1 MPRTSQNSPT
11 LFESWFPVILA
22 VTVIATVVLALA
34 AALLGPAD

>member
-11 LFESWFPVILA
+11 LLESWIA
-22 VTVIATVVLALA
+22 VIAVWIFGVTLVLALA